1 MNSSSLLWKF
11 VLHHAPPS
19 LLWLVLALSSWLH
32 LLLTSW
38 VPTSVSWH
46 PHGWLWVPFHP
57 LTCSSCDQQAGTS
70 AVKEL
75 KLSSSASI
83 LRCSSPTFAELILH
97 TCSAPD
103 RYARQDSNQ
112 LTHFRAA
119 NRPGVLFSE
128 TSSHARERSRR
139 ARRKETA
146 QRVGARCLV
155 LLLLRT
161 SGEEMRKLSSG
172 FPNWKCA
179 NSWGWRRSCPL
190 PTHTIVFSILISL
203 GQLNF
208 WLSPVLSH
216 SGINSNQYEN
226 LPPW

>member
-1 MNSSSLLWKF
+1 MSL
-11 VLHHAPPS
+11 APF
-19 LLWLVLALSSWLH
+19 AAH
-32 LLLTSW
+32 FMGA
-38 VPTSVSWH
+38 TSVSWH
-46 PHGWLWVPFHP
+46 PHGWLWVSFHP

-172 FPNWKCA
+172 FPN
-179 NSWGWRRSCPL
+179 
-190 PTHTIVFSILISL
+190 
-203 GQLNF
+203 
-208 WLSPVLSH
+208 
-216 SGINSNQYEN
+216 
-226 LPPW
+226 

>member
-1 MNSSSLLWKF
+1 MNSSSLLQKF

-172 FPNWKCA
+172 FPN
-179 NSWGWRRSCPL
+179 
-190 PTHTIVFSILISL
+190 
-203 GQLNF
+203 
-208 WLSPVLSH
+208 
-216 SGINSNQYEN
+216 
-226 LPPW
+226 